1 MNKSIFKI
9 SIISIILFVL
19 MGTGPVWAEDNKR
32 NWDNGS
38 VWTVSPVETKPGKF
52 NAYIND
58 LSRVWRAYLEDSKK
72 TDGDVLSYKMLSL
85 VSARDGEPNLLLLV
99 EFKNMAVFDRS
110 MDYFDKQAIKI
121 QGTLDKSIEA
131 NIDREALR
139 NLRGSTLARE
149 IHFTN

>member
-1 MNKSIFKI
+1 MKKSFLKI
-9 SIISIILFVL
+9 SIISILLSVFIVVS
-19 MGTGPVWAEDNKR
+19 PVWADDNKR

-38 VWTVSPVETKPGKF
+38 VWSVSPVETKPGKF

-72 TDGDVLSYKMLSL
+72 DGDVLSYKMLNL

-99 EFKNMAVFDRS
+99 EYKNMAIFDRS
-110 MDYFDKQAIKI
+110 MDYFDKQAMKI

-131 NIDREALR
+131 NINRGALR
-139 NLRGSTLARE
+139 DLRGSILTRE

>member
-1 MNKSIFKI
+1 MNKSFFKI

-19 MGTGPVWAEDNKR
+19 MGTGPVWADDNKR

-99 EFKNMAVFDRS
+99 ELKNMAAYDRS

-139 NLRGSTLARE
+139 NLRGSILTRE

>member
-1 MNKSIFKI
+1 M
-9 SIISIILFVL
+9 
-19 MGTGPVWAEDNKR
+19 
-32 NWDNGS
+32 
-38 VWTVSPVETKPGKF
+38 WTVSPVETKPGKF

-72 TDGDVLSYKMLSL
+72 NDGDVLSYKMLSV
-85 VSARDGEPNLLLLV
+85 VSARDGEPDLLLLV

-139 NLRGSTLARE
+139 NLRGSILKRE

>member
-1 MNKSIFKI
+1 MKKSHFKV
-9 SIISIILFVL
+9 SIISILLFVL
-19 MGTGPVWAEDNKR
+19 IGASPVWADDNKR

-38 VWTVSPVETKPGKF
+38 VWIVSPVETKPGKF

-72 TDGDVLSYKMLSL
+72 NDGDVLSYMMLNV
-85 VSARDGEPNLLLLV
+85 VSPREGESDLLLLV
-99 EFKNMAVFDRS
+99 ELKNMATYDRT

-139 NLRGSTLARE
+139 KLRGSILTRE